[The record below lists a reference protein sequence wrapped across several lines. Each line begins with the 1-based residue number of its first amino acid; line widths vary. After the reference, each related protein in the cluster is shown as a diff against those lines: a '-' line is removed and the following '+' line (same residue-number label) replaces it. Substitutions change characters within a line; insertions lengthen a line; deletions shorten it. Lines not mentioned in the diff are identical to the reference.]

1 MYRREKYWCRIK
13 SKGGQSL
20 LMYSMKKCKSAKTL
34 FYADFAYVKEIK
46 GAKKHKSEKVLLAIY
61 KKERIK
67 HEEKICS

>member
-1 MYRREKYWCRIK
+1 M
-13 SKGGQSL
+13 